1 MKQRAI
7 IMYTSCFHALT
18 PKSDKH
24 VISPYNVT
32 PESYVEV
39 TRIKGMVTS

>member
-32 PESYVEV
+32 PKSYFEV
-39 TRIKGMVTS
+39 TRIKEMVTS